1 MTETGGQK
9 TGDEPAAARAPE
21 ASAVF
26 ISYASH
32 DSAVA
37 QALVEALERQNIAC
51 WIAPR
56 DVKAGALYA
65 EAIVTAIS
73 NAPMFILILS
83 VSSIASSHVGKEIE
97 RASSKKRPIIALR
110 MDTAALTPALEY
122 FLSESQW
129 IEARAESMQ
138 TPYAKLIDALRDP
151 TRPAQAI
158 PAGAAKSGINRHL
171 ATAGIVLAIAALA
184 LLVDKFWILKPALRY
199 TAISAAASTGAAST
213 AATATALAT
222 AVISEKSVAVLP
234 FVDLSEKKDQ
244 EYFSDGLSEEL
255 IDLLSKVGEL
265 RVPARTSSFYF
276 KGQHATIAQ
285 IAQALSVAH
294 VLEGSVR
301 KAGNTIRVTA
311 QLIRADNGYHLW
323 SETYD
328 RDLKDVFKVQDDI
341 AQAVVDKLKLSLTS
355 APATPNRVQNSEAH
369 NFELQGRFFAQ
380 EETEPSLEKAIDYFQ
395 RAIALEPS
403 AALWGELGM
412 AYFRQVANGYIP
424 VAQGVEK
431 ARNAANKGVELDRSN
446 AYPYLVIG
454 ILKMSNQHD
463 WVGARAAIDKAMQ
476 LDPSNVSALFFD
488 AHVTR
493 TVGNSDAAIAKFRIA
508 LDRDPLNLL
517 IRRYMTRALYHAG
530 RLTEAEAMIRQVIE
544 MKPAFPAA
552 HYELGRILLAR
563 GLVGPAVTAFEAEVS
578 PGWRAFGLPLGYHA
592 QGRTRDANTAF
603 NKLLQHSAG
612 SEYQVAETYAYFGNS
627 DQAFTWLNRA
637 VDNDPGIQWLR
648 ADPLLKGI
656 TTDPRYAMLLH
667 RLNLPE

>member
-1 MTETGGQK
+1 MAETGGQK
-9 TGDEPAAARAPE
+9 TGDEPAAAVSPE

-26 ISYASH
+26 ISYASQ
-32 DSAVA
+32 DSTVA
-37 QALVEALERQNIAC
+37 HALVEALERQGIAC

-138 TPYAKLIDALRDP
+138 APYAKLIDALRDP

-184 LLVDKFWILKPALRY
+184 LLVDKFWISRPAPQS
-199 TAISAAASTGAAST
+199 TAISAAEST
-213 AATATALAT
+213 AATTTATAT

-285 IAQALSVAH
+285 IAKALGVAH

-341 AQAVVDKLKLSLTS
+341 AQSVVDKLKLSLTS

-369 NFELQGRFFAQ
+369 NLELQGRFFAQ
-380 EETEPSLEKAIDYFQ
+380 EETETSLEKAIDYFQ
-395 RAIALEPS
+395 RALALEPS

-431 ARNAANKGVELDRSN
+431 ASNAANKGVDLDRSN

-454 ILKMSNQHD
+454 ILRMSNQHD

-488 AHVTR
+488 AHLTR
-493 TVGNSDAAIAKFRIA
+493 TVGNSGAAIAKFRIA

-517 IRRYMTRALYHAG
+517 NRRYMTRALYHAG
-530 RLTEAEAMIRQVIE
+530 RLTEAEVMIRQVID
-544 MKPAFPAA
+544 MKPTFPAA

-563 GLVGPAVTAFEAEVS
+563 GLVGPAVTAFEAELS

-603 NKLLQHSAG
+603 NQLLQHSAG

-656 TTDPRYAMLLH
+656 TSDPRYATLLH